1 MATKLY
7 VWGNHY
13 SSTSGFQENFTT
25 YTKQL
30 TKLELPIF
38 HYASQINLQEIQLLI
53 EKLVDEPAILIILIG
68 NLEID
73 DNTPLSSLIS
83 LFDQLYDKLIRFHHI
98 QVVTCGFI
106 KGKQSSVF
114 RQSRFYE
121 AELRLLSIS
130 NVAGT
135 HLFLDKILTSADF
148 NDDNSFNLQGEQK
161 LALTIIRHILCYYP
175 EYIK

>member
-1 MATKLY
+1 MSSKLY

-25 YTKQL
+25 YIKQL

-38 HYASQINLQEIQLLI
+38 HYAPQINLQEIQLLI
-53 EKLVDEPAILIILIG
+53 EKLADEPTILIILIG

-73 DNTPLSSLIS
+73 DNIPLSSLIS
-83 LFDQLYDKLIRFHHI
+83 LFDQLYDKLLRFRHI
-98 QVVTCGFI
+98 QVITCGFI
-106 KGKQSSVF
+106 KGRESSVF

-121 AELRLLSIS
+121 AELRLLPIC
-130 NVAGT
+130 NTAGT
-135 HLFLDKILTSADF
+135 HLFLDKILNPVDF
-148 NDDNSFNLQGEQK
+148 NDDNLFNPQGEQK
-161 LALTIIRHILCYYP
+161 LALTIIRHISCYYP